1 MPRWRAKLLLLGSA
15 AALAAAAIPAL
26 SQETVLPPGFG
37 DPEEQP
43 ELPLEEVPVTEPEP
57 TGNEPARPRP
67 SRTVTP
73 NGASVAQ
80 ETALDDLALLES
92 LPPPEPPIE
101 IPDAAR
107 RPIDFVGAIDEGAGG
122 LGPDAFGRADGRF
135 LSTLMRNLDAPTP
148 SRWGAMLM
156 RRALIS
162 RVPAPA
168 NVHPVDWVAERA
180 WLLLRMGEADAAR
193 LLVQSIDVDQFTP
206 KMFAIAV
213 QTALAT
219 ADPAGLCPLVG
230 PGRKTSD
237 EAVWPLAEAMCA
249 SLSGEPGKA
258 ASLIEAARRRR
269 RADPIDLDL
278 AEKVVGA
285 GANSRRAV
293 TIEWDDVDR
302 INSWRF
308 GLAAATGMEIPDR
321 LMAGAGAHVR
331 AWQARAPMIP
341 VEQRLAAIQAA
352 ASLGVLSSAAL
363 VDTYSLMFDTTDPSE
378 VGGSVGGRL
387 RIAYAARDPGAR
399 LRAIRSLWDEAGN
412 DQIARHAR
420 MILTATAAARMP
432 AAPVFAGEARPLIRS
447 MLTAGYDARAA
458 RWSDVVG
465 AMEAGEN
472 ADRAWAMLALASP
485 QPTVEISAGRVET
498 FQDSDDTDE
507 NHATRLLVAALAG
520 LERLDSGDV
529 DGLAEDMD
537 LRFGVATP
545 WSRMIGQA
553 AERGQAGT
561 VALLAGVGMQTGDW
575 RGVPAEHLFHITRA
589 LRRVGLDYEARMI
602 AAEAIAR
609 L

>member
-1 MPRWRAKLLLLGSA
+1 MRWRAKLLLLGSVT
-15 AALAAAAIPAL
+15 ALAAALPAL

-37 DPEEQP
+37 DPEPQP
-43 ELPLEEVPVTEPEP
+43 DAPTADTPVTEPAP
-57 TGNEPARPRP
+57 TGNEAAPAAP
-67 SRTVTP
+67 SRTVSP
-73 NGASVAQ
+73 GADSIVQ
-80 ETALDDLALLES
+80 EMTLDDLALLEA
-92 LPPPEPPIE
+92 LPPLEPPIE
-101 IPDAAR
+101 IPDEAR
-107 RPIDFVGAIDEGAGG
+107 RPIDFVGTLDESGGG
-122 LGPDAFGRADGRF
+122 LGADAFGNADGRF
-135 LSTLMRNLDAPTP
+135 LSSLMRNLDAPTP

-156 RRALIS
+156 RRALLS
-162 RVPAPA
+162 RVPAPV

-193 LLVQSIDVDQFTP
+193 MLVQSIDVDQFTP

-230 PGRKTSD
+230 PGAEISD

-249 SLSGEPGKA
+249 SLAGEPGKA
-258 ASLIEAARRRR
+258 ASLIEQARRRGR
-269 RADPIDLDL
+269 GDPIDLDL
-278 AEKVVGA
+278 AEKLVGA
-285 GANSRRAV
+285 GANARRAV
-293 TIEWDDVDR
+293 TIEWDDVGR

-321 LMAGAGAHVR
+321 LMRGAGAHVL

-341 VEQRLAAIQAA
+341 IEQRLAAIQAA
-352 ASLGVLSSAAL
+352 ASLGVFSSAAL
-363 VDTYSLMFDTTDPSE
+363 VDTYSLIADTTDPSE
-378 VGGSVGGRL
+378 IAQSVGGRL
-387 RIAYAARDPGAR
+387 RVAYAARDPRAR
-399 LRAIRSLWDEAGN
+399 MNAIRALWDEVGE
-412 DQIARHAR
+412 DRVGRHAR

-432 AAPVFAGEARPLIRS
+432 AAPAFAGDARPLLRS
-447 MLTAGYDARAA
+447 MLTAGYDQRAA

-465 AMEAGEN
+465 AMEAGED
-472 ADRAWAMLALASP
+472 ADRAWAMLALATP
-485 QPTVEISAGRVET
+485 RPTVEISAGRVET
-498 FQDSDDTDE
+498 FQGTDDTDDD
-507 NHATRLLVAALAG
+507 HATRLLVAALAG
-520 LERLDSGDV
+520 LGRLEAGEV
-529 DGLAEDMD
+529 NALAADLS
-537 LRFGVATP
+537 LRFGTATP
-545 WSRMIGQA
+545 WSRLIGQA

>member
-1 MPRWRAKLLLLGSA
+1 
-15 AALAAAAIPAL
+15 
-26 SQETVLPPGFG
+26 
-37 DPEEQP
+37 
-43 ELPLEEVPVTEPEP
+43 VPVTEPEP

-67 SRTVTP
+67 SRTITP

-162 RVPAPA
+162 RCPRPPMSTRSTGSPNAPGCCCG
-168 NVHPVDWVAERA
+168 W
-180 WLLLRMGEADAAR
+180 AR
-193 LLVQSIDVDQFTP
+193 PMRHGCWSSRSTSTSSLPRCSPSPSRPRSPRPI
-206 KMFAIAV
+206 
-213 QTALAT
+213 
-219 ADPAGLCPLVG
+219 PAGLCPLVG

-412 DQIARHAR
+412 DQFARHAR

-498 FQDSDDTDE
+498 FQDSDDSDE

-537 LRFGVATP
+537 LRLRRGDAMVADDRP
-545 WSRMIGQA
+545 G
-553 AERGQAGT
+553 AERGQTGT
-561 VALLAGVGMQTGDW
+561 VALLAGVGMQTGAW

-589 LRRVGLDYEARMI
+589 LRRVGLEYEARMI

>member
-1 MPRWRAKLLLLGSA
+1 MRWRAKLLLLGSA
-15 AALAAAAIPAL
+15 TALAAAIPAL

-37 DPEEQP
+37 DPEAQP
-43 ELPLEEVPVTEPEP
+43 ETPAEEAPVTESAL
-57 TGNEPARPRP
+57 TGEEPAPSRP
-67 SRTVTP
+67 SRTVAPSGQT
-73 NGASVAQ
+73 VLQ
-80 ETALDDLALLES
+80 ETSLDDLALLES

-101 IPDAAR
+101 IPDEAR
-107 RPIDFVGAIDEGAGG
+107 RPIDSVGVLDESGG
-122 LGPDAFGRADGRF
+122 GFSADAFGRADGRF
-135 LSTLMRNLDAPTP
+135 LSSLMRNLDAPTP

-156 RRALIS
+156 RRALMS

-193 LLVQSIDVDQFTP
+193 MLVQSVDVDQFTP

-213 QTALAT
+213 QAALAT
-219 ADPAGLCPLVG
+219 ADPAALCPLVE
-230 PGRKTSD
+230 PGSKTSD
-237 EAVWPLAEAMCA
+237 EQVWPLAEAMCA

-258 ASLIEAARRRR
+258 ASLIEQARRRR
-269 RADPIDLDL
+269 QSDAIDLDL
-278 AEKVVGA
+278 AEKIVGA

-321 LMAGAGAHVR
+321 LMRNAGAHVL

-352 ASLGVLSSAAL
+352 ASLGVFSSAAL
-363 VDTYSLMFDTTDPSE
+363 VDTYSLIYDNTDPSE
-378 VGGSVGGRL
+378 MAGSVGGRL
-387 RIAYAARDPGAR
+387 RVAHAARNPQAR
-399 LRAIRSLWDEAGN
+399 MNAIRGLWDEAG
-412 DQIARHAR
+412 DDRIARHAR

-432 AAPVFAGEARPLIRS
+432 AAPAFAGDARPLIRS
-447 MLTAGYDARAA
+447 MLTAGYDQRAA
-458 RWSDVVG
+458 RWAEVVS

-485 QPTVEISAGRVET
+485 RPTVEISANRVET
-498 FQDSDDTDE
+498 FQGTDDTDDD
-507 NHATRLLVAALAG
+507 HATRLLVAALAG

-529 DGLAEDMD
+529 DGLAEDLD
-537 LRFGVATP
+537 LRLGVATP

-561 VALLAGVGMQTGDW
+561 VALLAGVGMQTGEW
-575 RGVPAEHLFHITRA
+575 RGVPAEHLFHIIRA
-589 LRRVGLDYEARMI
+589 LRRVGLEYEARMI

-609 L
+609 S